1 MGLKMIANDT
11 LAPWNTK
18 VVPPVTRG
26 LEAWFTFDTDASRF
40 GFNRAIGKPNGT
52 IIGAPTA
59 FATHGR
65 FKGNTNYILTQAR
78 DTDEVTLFAVVR
90 ALVAPTSNADGVTPV
105 STYRGNSVT
114 PEFPGSSGGANI
126 FLRANSVIS
135 AGISRSTNGAYDLEM
150 VNAVGGSP
158 TTWRLLCAKAKSG
171 SPSKIMDLT
180 NSVSMTGTNL
190 TKRILSDLMFRIGS
204 STVDYLG
211 ESDISAVAIYSS
223 YLTDSEIN
231 DVSLAMRKRMSRLG
245 ISV

>member
-90 ALVAPTSNADGVTPV
+90 ALVAPTSNADGVAPV
-105 STYRGNSVT
+105 SSYRGTSVT
-114 PEFPGSSGGANI
+114 PEFPGSSGGSSI

-135 AGISRSTNGAYDLEM
+135 SGMSRSTSGAYNLEL
-150 VNAVGGSP
+150 VNAVGGAP
-158 TTWRLLCAKAKSG
+158 TSWRLLCARSKTG
-171 SPSKIMDLT
+171 SASKIMDLT
-180 NSVSMTGTNL
+180 NSVSNIGTDV
-190 TKRILSDLMFRIGS
+190 TKRVLCDQMFRIGS
-204 STVDYLG
+204 GTVDYNG
-211 ESDISAVAIYSS
+211 ESDISAAAIYSS
-223 YLTDSEIN
+223 YLTDAEI
-231 DVSLAMRKRMSRLG
+231 DQVASSIRRRMQRLG